1 MYVVFKLLTALK
13 QVCNHPHV
21 YNASYQPEPL
31 LSGKPFAL
39 IQRLEEMLETG
50 EKTLIFSPYT
60 QALFLLQKL
69 IREQLGDEPLVLH
82 GQAAAECAEE
92 CRCNVSDDSSRHIF
106 LISLKA
112 GDTGLNLTA
121 ASRVIH
127 FDLWY
132 NPAIEDQ
139 AIGCAFRIGQC
150 RTVFVSRLICA
161 GGIEENARRNASETT
176 TDFAT
181 DDLQRRI
188 MDRKDDQRRTVRT
201 V

>member
-1 MYVVFKLLTALK
+1 M
-13 QVCNHPHV
+13 
-21 YNASYQPEPL
+21 
-31 LSGKPFAL
+31 SGKPFAL
-39 IQRLEEMLETG
+39 IQHLEEILETG
-50 EKTLIFSPYT
+50 EKILIFSPYT

-69 IREQLGDEPLVLH
+69 LREQLGDDPLVLH
-82 GQAAAECAEE
+82 DQAAAECAEE
-92 CRCNVSDDSSRHIF
+92 CRCNVSDAPSRHIF
-106 LISLKA
+106 LISPKA

-150 RTVFVSRLICA
+150 RTVFASRFICA
-161 GGIEENARRNASETT
+161 GGIEENARRNDSETT

-188 MDRKDDQRRTVRT
+188 IERKDEQRRTVRT

>member
-1 MYVVFKLLTALK
+1 M
-13 QVCNHPHV
+13 
-21 YNASYQPEPL
+21 
-31 LSGKPFAL
+31 SGKPFAL
-39 IQRLEEMLETG
+39 IQHLEEMLEAG

-69 IREQLGDEPLVLH
+69 LREQLGMSRWYFMTKLPLSARKNTVAMF
-82 GQAAAECAEE
+82 QTA
-92 CRCNVSDDSSRHIF
+92 SSRYIF

-150 RTVFVSRLICA
+150 RTVFVSRFICT
-161 GGIEENARRNASETT
+161 GGIEENARRNDSETT
-176 TDFAT
+176 ADFAT

>member
-1 MYVVFKLLTALK
+1 M
-13 QVCNHPHV
+13 
-21 YNASYQPEPL
+21 
-31 LSGKPFAL
+31 
-39 IQRLEEMLETG
+39 
-50 EKTLIFSPYT
+50 

-69 IREQLGDEPLVLH
+69 LREQLGDEPLVFH

-92 CRCNVSDDSSRHIF
+92 CRCNVSDVSSRHIF

-139 AIGCAFRIGQC
+139 AIGFAFHIGQC

-161 GGIEENARRNASETT
+161 GGIEENARRNDSETT
-176 TDFAT
+176 ADFAT

-188 MDRKDDQRRTVRT
+188 MDRKDDQLRTVRT